1 MRGWHARGEA
11 GGVIVDTVGV
21 DAHIDDALIEI
32 TALSL
37 DRIAIWQLVGRDLGG
52 GIAVRLNRRRN
63 CFNLRR
69 AMRAIALRHRGDSA
83 GLQRQADPHSHEQA
97 DYSGP
102 GAP

>member
-11 GGVIVDTVGV
+11 RVVIVHTRGV
-21 DAHIDDALIEI
+21 DAHTDDALVEV
-32 TALSL
+32 AARGLY
-37 DRIAIWQLVGRDLGG
+37 RIAIRQVIVRGLGS
-52 GIAVRLNRRRN
+52 GIAVRLHRRINRL
-63 CFNLRR
+63 NLRR